1 MLQWNE
7 NLRQTAA
14 KRKGHHSM
22 SLHESGEDYLET
34 IYLLHQKNPYVRS
47 VDIAN
52 ALGYTK
58 ASISRAMRILREE
71 GLITIAEDGDVRLT
85 KAGLR
90 KAVEVYER
98 HTLITDFFEQFLG
111 VNAVTAEKD
120 ACKIEHVIS
129 EESDLRLRAYM
140 TKQGYK
146 PEQEEK

>member
-1 MLQWNE
+1 
-7 NLRQTAA
+7 
-14 KRKGHHSM
+14 M

-34 IYLLHQKNPYVRS
+34 IYLLHRKHACVRS

-52 ALGYTK
+52 ELGYTK

-71 GLITIAEDGDVRLT
+71 GLITVAEDGDVRLT
-85 KAGLR
+85 KAGQK

-120 ACKIEHVIS
+120 ACKIEHVVS
-129 EESDLRLRAYM
+129 EETYLRLRAYM
-140 TKQGYK
+140 TKQGYEPK
-146 PEQEEK
+146 QGKE

>member
-1 MLQWNE
+1 
-7 NLRQTAA
+7 
-14 KRKGHHSM
+14 M

-34 IYLLHQKNPYVRS
+34 IYLLHQKNAYVRS

-52 ALGYTK
+52 ELGYTK

-71 GLITIAEDGDVRLT
+71 GLITVEEDGNVRLT
-85 KAGLR
+85 KSGQK

-111 VNAVTAEKD
+111 VNEVTAEKD

-129 EESDLRLRAYM
+129 EETYLRLRSYM
-140 TKQGYK
+140 TKQGYEPK
-146 PEQEEK
+146 KVKA